1 MRAGMDRRGDAGRR
15 VRLARRLADVIPA
28 HPGSNFA
35 CRTKKPAQAGF
46 FVATGRNYFFVVSV
60 LLDDALDDGV
70 LEVEELVLPDGLLLP
85 LFEASTFTDVL
96 LEPGVVLDALP
107 LGVVEELDD
116 VSVDGVVVPAVVD
129 DEDELPVEGVAV
141 LDELGDVLL
150 EDDDEGG
157 GVVVEV
163 SVLEQPTT
171 PTPAARRAARR

>member
-1 MRAGMDRRGDAGRR
+1 
-15 VRLARRLADVIPA
+15 
-28 HPGSNFA
+28 
-35 CRTKKPAQAGF
+35 
-46 FVATGRNYFFVVSV
+46 
-60 LLDDALDDGV
+60 
-70 LEVEELVLPDGLLLP
+70 VLPDGLLLP

-157 GVVVEV
+157 VLLEV